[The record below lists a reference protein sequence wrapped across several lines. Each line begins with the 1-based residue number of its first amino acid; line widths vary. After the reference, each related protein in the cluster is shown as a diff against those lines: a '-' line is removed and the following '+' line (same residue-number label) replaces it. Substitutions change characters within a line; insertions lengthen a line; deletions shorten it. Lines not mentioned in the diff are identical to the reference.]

1 MGTQVEMPLS
11 YPLFIAAYAVSMIV
25 GIFAGLLI
33 FIGWKNLW
41 WRKAFA
47 SAKFNLGY
55 VLLLAALPLTTLV
68 ENAIRNPEEATEEVI
83 YTNWIFSISGDAI
96 RVLQDRLDYQ
106 ILVDMSIVVYVWI
119 FTFILYFTPILLLC
133 LEDRLTIRRYAVAM
147 LFNYAVLIPFYL
159 FFPVTV
165 TGFYSDSE
173 LTPLLYINTNW
184 GRVVTSVDPLNNDF
198 PSGHVSIVLTTM
210 LVLASAGWDRRGYVY
225 FLAAS
230 VIGIVFAVLYLGV
243 HWLADVVAGLLLA
256 VGATM
261 LASNEKVL
269 TAVDRQVRRVSAMLV
284 GGQDGAGGPK

>member
-1 MGTQVEMPLS
+1 MPLS
-11 YPLFIAAYAVSMIV
+11 YPLFIVAYAASMIA
-25 GIFAGLLI
+25 GIFVGLLL
-33 FIGWKNLW
+33 FVGWKNLW
-41 WRKAFA
+41 WRKALQ
-47 SAKFNLGY
+47 SVKFNLGY

-68 ENAIRNPEEATEEVI
+68 ENAIRNPAEATQEVI
-83 YTNWIFSISGDAI
+83 YTNWIFSISGNAI

-106 ILVDMSIVVYVWI
+106 ILVDISIIVYVWI

-133 LEDRLTIRRYAVAM
+133 LDDRPTIRRYSVAM
-147 LFNYAVLIPFYL
+147 LFNYVILIPFYL

-165 TGFYSDSE
+165 TGFYSESG

-210 LVLASAGWDRRGYVY
+210 LVLASAGWERKGYVY
-225 FLAAS
+225 FLGAS

-243 HWLADVVAGLLLA
+243 HWLADVFAGLVLA

-261 LASNEKVL
+261 LASNERVL
-269 TAVDRQVRRVSAMLV
+269 MAVDRGVRRLSERLV
-284 GGQDGAGGPK
+284 GAEGGAEGPK

>member
-1 MGTQVEMPLS
+1 MPLS

-41 WRKAFA
+41 WRKALA
-47 SAKFNLGY
+47 SAKLNLGY
-55 VLLLAALPLTTLV
+55 VLLLAVLPLTTLV
-68 ENAIRNPEEATEEVI
+68 ENAIRNPEEATEEII

-133 LEDRLTIRRYAVAM
+133 LDDRPTIKRYSVAM
-147 LFNYAVLIPFYL
+147 LFNYVVLIPFYL

-165 TGFYSDSE
+165 TGFYSDSG

-210 LVLASAGWDRRGYVY
+210 LVMASAGWDRRGYVY

-243 HWLADVVAGLLLA
+243 HWLADVFAGLVLA

-269 TAVDRQVRRVSAMLV
+269 AAVDRQVRRVSAMLV